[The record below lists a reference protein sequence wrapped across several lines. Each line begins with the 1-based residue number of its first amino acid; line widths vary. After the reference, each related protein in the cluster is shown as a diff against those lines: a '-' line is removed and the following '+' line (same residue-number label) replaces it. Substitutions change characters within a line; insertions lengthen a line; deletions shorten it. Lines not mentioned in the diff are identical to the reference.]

1 MSAKRRDPI
10 VAAPKH
16 PAPGVEEPNNELR
29 QVASPSVPIRIGRDR
44 KGKAEKK
51 GNKADSNSSSEV
63 QVKVTSV
70 VVTVQEDTQL

>member
-29 QVASPSVPIRIGRDR
+29 QVASSSVPIRIGRER
-44 KGKAEKK
+44 KGKAEKN